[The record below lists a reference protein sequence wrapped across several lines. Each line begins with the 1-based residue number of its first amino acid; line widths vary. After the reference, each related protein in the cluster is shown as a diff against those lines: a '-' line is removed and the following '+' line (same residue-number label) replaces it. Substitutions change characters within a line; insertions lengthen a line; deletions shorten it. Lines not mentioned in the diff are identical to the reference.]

1 MKTTLQWLKE
11 HLDTKVNQ
19 KQIVDKLTDIGLEV
33 ENVTKNKNPYDSFK
47 ICKIIKV
54 KKHPNADKLSV
65 CEVDIGEKNLVTV
78 VCGATNAIKDL
89 VTVYAP
95 PGSVIPKSGKKLV
108 QTEIRGVL
116 SNGMLCSIEELG
128 ITSTAP
134 EDEPDGIIELDSPKS
149 DFSKLIPKLY
159 KPGTNYFSYDI
170 EESIDISIT
179 PNRGDCLGVNGLARE
194 LNASGIGKLKKKPP
208 VKIKQNF
215 KQPIKVSIK
224 KEKNQGC
231 GIFGSVYIK
240 NIKNKESP
248 PWLKSKLLSIGLRPI
263 SAIVDITNYIM
274 FDLNRPLHAYDADKI
289 KESIIVRN
297 SKKGESFEALD
308 NKKYTLQ
315 DNMCVISDKSGV
327 LGLGGIIGGTKSGT
341 ELDTKNILL
350 ESAYFNPKSIRKTS
364 KLLTIDTDAKFRFER
379 GIDPDSIEEGLF
391 KAATLIQKICGGE
404 ISKLNVQKNET
415 FLKTKIKFPIALFQS
430 ITGFKVAE
438 KEIMKILTD
447 LGFIIKKKNSD
458 LNLTVPS
465 WRSDILQPIDIVE
478 EIVRIKGY
486 DQIKIEL
493 PEKIRDKPT
502 LNKKQRLFHFLQRS
516 VASKGYYETV
526 TWSFTDSKI
535 NQLFKE
541 DMNEVEI
548 VNPISSDLNVL
559 RSSIFSNLII
569 YLKKNLDRGFKD
581 ISLFEIGPIFN
592 GNKPGQQKI
601 VLAALRSGKVSR
613 GNWIEKDRFVD
624 VFDAKRDAIQSLVDS
639 GFDQNKFHINDKA
652 PSYYHPGKSGSV
664 YLNKNE
670 DNPVV
675 YFGEIHP
682 NILKKIDVKTEA
694 LVCIEIYLDNI
705 KKTSKKLKDQKNQ
718 FQYSDYQKS
727 ERDFAFVIDKNF
739 KVQDLVNIISEV
751 DKNLI
756 RSVKVFDVYE
766 GENIPSDKKS
776 IALNVTIQS
785 SEKTLK
791 DEDLEKINQLIISTV
806 ESKSGAKIRS

>member
-1 MKTTLQWLKE
+1 MKFTIDWLKQ
-11 HLDTKVNQ
+11 HLETKYNDD
-19 KQIVDKLTDIGLEV
+19 KIIDKLTNIGLEV
-33 ENVTKNKNPYDSFK
+33 ESFENQSSDQDEFVIAK
-47 ICKIIKV
+47 IV
-54 KKHPNADKLSV
+54 NAEQHPNADRLSV
-65 CEVDIGEKNLVTV
+65 CDVDIGKKETVKV
-78 VCGATNAIKDL
+78 VCGAPNAKKDL
-89 VTVYAP
+89 LTVYAP
-95 PGSVIPKSGKKLV
+95 PGALIPKNQMKLSV
-108 QTEIRGVL
+108 SKIRGVT
-116 SNGMLCSIEELG
+116 SYGMLCSESELKLSNESEG
-128 ITSTAP
+128 IT
-134 EDEPDGIIELDSPKS
+134 ELPSKKYKNQIGKKYFKNNSPKV
-149 DFSKLIPKLY
+149 
-159 KPGTNYFSYDI
+159 
-170 EESIDISIT
+170 IDLSIT
-179 PNRGDCLGVNGLARE
+179 PNRADCLGVRGVARDLA
-194 LNASGIGKLKKKPP
+194 AAGAGKLKKYNQNKIKFKGTQKIK
-208 VKIKQNF
+208 VKIT
-215 KQPIKVSIK
+215 

-231 GIFGSVYIK
+231 STFGSCLIKGIK
-240 NIKNKESP
+240 NTESP
-248 PWLKSKLLSIGLRPI
+248 KWLKDKILSLGQKPI
-263 SAIVDITNYIM
+263 STIVDVTNYIM

-289 KESIIVRN
+289 NEGIIVRN

-327 LGLGGIIGGTKSGT
+327 LGLGGIIGGTRSGT
-341 ELDTKNILL
+341 ELDTKNVLL
-350 ESAYFNPKSIRKTS
+350 ESAYFNSKSIRKTS
-364 KLLTIDTDAKFRFER
+364 KLLNLDTDAKFRFER
-379 GIDPDSIEEGLF
+379 GIDPDSIKEGLV

-404 ISKLNVQKNET
+404 ISKFDVQKSET
-415 FLKTKIKFPIALFQS
+415 SKKTQIRFPIALFQS

-447 LGFIIKKKNSD
+447 LGFEINKKNND
-458 LNLTVPS
+458 LILTTPS
-465 WRSDILQPIDIVE
+465 WRPDILQPIDIVE

-486 DQIKIEL
+486 DQIKTEL
-493 PEKIRDKPT
+493 PEKVREKPT
-502 LNKKQRLFHFLQRS
+502 LNKQKKLFHFLQRS

-535 NQLFKE
+535 NRLFKE
-541 DMNEVEI
+541 DKNEVEI

-601 VLAALRSGKVSR
+601 VLAGLKSGKVSR
-613 GNWIEKDRFVD
+613 NNWIENERSVD
-624 VFDAKRDAIQSLVDS
+624 VFDAKRDVIQSLVES
-639 GFDQNKFHINDKA
+639 GFDQNKLYVYDKT
-652 PSYYHPGKSGSV
+652 PSYYHPGKSGTI

-670 DNPVV
+670 NNPVA

-682 NILKKIDVKTEA
+682 NILKKIDIKTEA

-705 KKTSKKLKDQKNQ
+705 KETSKKLKDQKTQ
-718 FQYSDYQKS
+718 YQYSDYQKS

-739 KVQDLVNIISEV
+739 KVQDLVNIISEI

-766 GENIPSDKKS
+766 GEKIPNDKKS

-785 SEKTLK
+785 LEKTLN
-791 DEDLEKINQLIISTV
+791 DEDLEKVNQLIISTV